1 MKVLSIKNPWAT
13 LIVDGYKEYEFR
25 SWKTKYRGKI
35 LIHSSLGIE
44 KDMLERFKDYN
55 LECYN
60 GYIIG
65 EAILTDCILVT
76 KEFYDE
82 LLTIDST
89 VYELSD
95 HEMKYAWKLEN
106 IIKYDKPIKAKG
118 SLGLWNYEVEK

>member
-13 LIVDGYKEYEFR
+13 LIVDGYKKYEFR
-25 SWKTKYRGKI
+25 SWKTNYRGKI

-55 LECYN
+55 LECIN

-65 EAILTDCILVT
+65 EAILIDCILVT
-76 KEFYDE
+76 NEFNEE
-82 LLTIDST
+82 LLKIDKT
-89 VYELSD
+89 VYGRANY
-95 HEMKYAWKLEN
+95 EMKYAWKLEN
-106 IIKYDKPIKAKG
+106 VIKYDKPIKAKG

>member
-44 KDMLERFKDYN
+44 KDMLERFKHYN
-55 LECYN
+55 LECIN

-65 EAILTDCILVT
+65 EAILIDCILVT
-76 KEFYDE
+76 NEFNEE
-82 LLTIDST
+82 LLKIDKT
-89 VYELSD
+89 VYGRAT
-95 HEMKYAWKLEN
+95 HEMKYAWKFEN
-106 IIKYDKPIKAKG
+106 IIKYDRPIKVKG